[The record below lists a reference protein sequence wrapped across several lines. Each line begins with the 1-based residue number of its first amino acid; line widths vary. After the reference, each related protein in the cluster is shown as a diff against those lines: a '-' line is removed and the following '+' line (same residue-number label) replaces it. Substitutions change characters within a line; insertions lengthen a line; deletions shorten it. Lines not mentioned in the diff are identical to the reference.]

1 MASPK
6 KVKTEFQVRW
16 EMERDDMKAA
26 LASYRNQPDKLEHLR
41 RLVDDLLAR
50 AGKDLAACE
59 VQAREFARALGVEPP
74 SRGSIERFALAYF
87 KVQRQ
92 HAAENLA
99 IVKKLH
105 AMAHATK
112 KPRT

>member
-6 KVKTEFQVRW
+6 KVKTEFQKRW
-16 EMERDDMKAA
+16 EMDRDDMRTA
-26 LASYRNQPDKLEHLR
+26 LASYREQPNKLEHLR

-50 AGKDLAACE
+50 AEKDLAACDY
-59 VQAREFARALGVEPP
+59 QAREFARALGVESPA
-74 SRGSIERFALAYF
+74 RGSIEKFALAYF

-92 HAAENLA
+92 HAAENLV
-99 IVKKLH
+99 IVRKLH
-105 AMAHATK
+105 AMAHASK